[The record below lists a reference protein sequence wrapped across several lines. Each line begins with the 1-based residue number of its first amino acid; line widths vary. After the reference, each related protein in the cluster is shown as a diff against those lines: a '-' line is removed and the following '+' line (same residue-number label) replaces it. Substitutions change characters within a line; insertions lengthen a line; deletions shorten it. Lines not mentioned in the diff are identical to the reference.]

1 VSTVGSIS
9 LDSLGSDATAAV
21 RAMSE
26 AMIVARSLEGRA
38 ASSVKPDTSPV
49 TVADLAIQALIARW
63 LCRDFPSDALIAEE
77 DASLLRA
84 EPEGALSRQVV
95 EIVRRVIRDANNEQL
110 LSWLERGS
118 VGTGCRTWTLDP
130 IDGTKGFLAGRQ
142 YVIALALIVD
152 GVVHLAVIGCPR
164 LSLVPTEGNVRIDE
178 KSSNGGMAIA
188 LRGRGAWWSAVGE
201 RTWRRLEVSACR
213 DASTARVVQ
222 SFERRH
228 GDPERCARVLQLLGN
243 DRPALLMDSQAKHV
257 TVAAGVSD
265 LLMRFPPDAS
275 FHDSVWDQ
283 AAGSLLIDEAGGR
296 VTDLGGQPLDFGR
309 GRRLLRNVGMLA
321 SNGVLH
327 AAALAAVQ
335 GTD

>member
-1 VSTVGSIS
+1 MGSLS
-9 LDSLGSDATAAV
+9 LDNFGGEAKAAI
-21 RAMSE
+21 RAMSD

-38 ASSVKPDTSPV
+38 AASAKPDTSPV

-63 LCRDFPSDALIAEE
+63 LRQDFPSDGLMAEE

-84 EPEGALSRQVV
+84 EPDGALAHHVV
-95 EIVRRVIRDANNEQL
+95 EIVRRVSRDANSEQL
-110 LSWLERGS
+110 MSWIERGS
-118 VGTGCRTWTLDP
+118 TGTGCRTWTLDP

-152 GVVHLAVIGCPR
+152 GVVHLAIIGCPR
-164 LSLVPTEGNVRIDE
+164 LSLVPAGRTVQIDE
-178 KSSNGGMAIA
+178 GSSNGGIAIA
-188 LRGRGAWWSAVGE
+188 VRGGGAWWNAVGE
-201 RTWRRLEVSACR
+201 HTWRRLEVSACR
-213 DASTARVVQ
+213 DASIARVAQ

-257 TVAAGVSD
+257 TVAAGASD

-283 AAGSLLIDEAGGR
+283 AAGSLLIEEAGGL
-296 VTDLGGQPLDFGR
+296 VTDLGGQPLDFGG

-327 AAALAAVQ
+327 AEALAAVQ
-335 GTD
+335 RTG